1 MLVEKR
7 LKTEN
12 RSNSGCV
19 FVNSGR
25 YFFSIET
32 VLLVLRNDLDSGVL
46 LLLSEITVTNSYIQ
60 FLVIISKR
68 F

>member
-12 RSNSGCV
+12 RRKSGCV

-32 VLLVLRNDLDSGVL
+32 ELVLRNDLDSGVL
-46 LLLSEITVTNSYIQ
+46 LLLSEISATNSYIQ